1 MTIHFGTVIGLGNW
15 NSQPDQRVIVILTIM
30 ITSRD
35 ERLAAT
41 GAHAAGILLSATFLG
56 WLIPLIMY
64 FVNKNKSKFVAFH
77 AMQAVLYQLVIT
89 VIGLIAGIAAFVTFG
104 ILSFLPI
111 AVGLLGLAFGI
122 VAAVQAFKGKTFM
135 LPIAGDYARKIVR
148 L

>member
-1 MTIHFGTVIGLGNW
+1 MTVHFGTEIGLGNW
-15 NSQPDQRVIVILTIM
+15 KSQPHHRVIVILTIM

-64 FVNKNKSKFVAFH
+64 FVNKDKSKFVAFH
-77 AMQAVLYQLVIT
+77 SMQAVLYQLVIT